1 MIKLASIRASLMG
14 LNARRPP
21 VRALRVTA
29 ARQYASNG
37 PSLQATFANLWQ
49 TVTSSLK
56 ASWLVP
62 KVQNSMCKY
71 YGHKIDH
78 KNWSKGLPRCSECNA
93 QIKDSKDL
101 RNADGRELS
110 RATRQTK
117 KKK

>member
-14 LNARRPP
+14 LTARRPA

-49 TVTSSLK
+49 SVVSSLK
-56 ASWLVP
+56 ASLLVP
-62 KVQNSMCKY
+62 RVQNSMCKY

-101 RNADGRELS
+101 RNADRKDLRKAS
-110 RATRQTK
+110 PPK
-117 KKK
+117 KK